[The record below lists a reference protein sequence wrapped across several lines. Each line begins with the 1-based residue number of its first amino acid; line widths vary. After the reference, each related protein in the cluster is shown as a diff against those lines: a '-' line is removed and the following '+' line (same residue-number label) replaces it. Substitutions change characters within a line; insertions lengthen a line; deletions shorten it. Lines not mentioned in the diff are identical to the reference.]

1 MILISATG
9 LGRQFSG
16 DPVFQDLAFEVRA
29 GERIGLVGP
38 NGAGKTTLIR
48 LLAGTD
54 RPDYGDL
61 YVRPGIRVS
70 LLRQEPDFAPGET
83 MIDVVK
89 SGLASLMELQHE
101 LEEAAQE
108 MAEAEDESDRQRAAL
123 RYDAL
128 HEQIEHQD
136 AYSIDHRVEEVL
148 SGLGFAE
155 SEFHRAA
162 STFSGGQQSRMMLA
176 KLLLQGPDVM
186 LLDEPSNHLDIATT
200 EWLESYLSRQPVA
213 MVVVSHDRYFL
224 DKVVT
229 RIWELHEGRITAYP
243 GNYSQYWRLR
253 GEKAKVL
260 ERQAERQEEKAAQLQ
275 AYIRKYG
282 AGQRAKQ
289 AHDRERKL
297 ERLDR
302 ERVET
307 LRDVVGPYMGF
318 DEVDRS
324 GDIAVEARKLSKAYD
339 KPLFTDLSLAI
350 DRGECVGVIGPNGAG
365 KTTLIR
371 TLIGREKADA
381 GEVKLGHKVQ
391 VGYHDQGL
399 QSLDPSTTVVRSV
412 WPEDDPEWVEGDVR
426 NLLARFGLTGEI
438 VFQTVGQLSG
448 GEKAKAALAR
458 LCATNANLLVMDEP
472 TNHLD
477 IWSCEALERSINEF
491 EGTVLVV
498 SHDRYFLNKVADRL
512 IHIADGRARVIE
524 GDYETY
530 QHLVQKEKE
539 RAEKGPVQAQGK
551 AAPAPARPPASS
563 DKPKRKFPYRKA
575 AEIEREIGQ
584 LEQEV
589 VEIEDLL
596 GQPATWRDPVKAVGT
611 QDRHRELKQKLEKLY
626 EHWETALEANW

>member
-1 MILISATG
+1 MILISAKG
-9 LGRQFSG
+9 LGRQYSG

-38 NGAGKTTLIR
+38 NGAGKTTLMQ
-48 LLAGTD
+48 LLAGND
-54 RPDYGDL
+54 KPDYGNL
-61 YVRPGIRVS
+61 YIRPGIRVS
-70 LLRQEPDFAPGET
+70 LLRQEPDFAPGVA

-108 MAEAEDESDRQRAAL
+108 MAEAEDEADRQRAAL

-155 SEFHRAA
+155 SEFQRDA

-176 KLLLQGPDVM
+176 KLLLQSPDAM

-229 RIWELHEGRITAYP
+229 KIWELHEGRITAYP

-253 GEKAKVL
+253 TEKAKVL
-260 ERQAERQEEKAAQLQ
+260 DRQSERQEEKAAKLE

-297 ERLDR
+297 ERLER

-318 DEVDRS
+318 DEVERS
-324 GDIAVEARKLSKAYD
+324 GDIVVEARKLSKAYD
-339 KPLFTDLSLAI
+339 KPLFTDLSLTV
-350 DRGECVGVIGPNGAG
+350 DRGQCVGVIGPNGAG

-371 TLIGREKADA
+371 ALIGREKADA

-399 QSLDPSTTVVRSV
+399 QSLDPNTTVVRAV
-412 WPEDDPEWVEGDVR
+412 WPEDDPDWVQGDVR
-426 NLLARFGLTGEI
+426 DLLARFGLSGEI

-458 LCATNANLLVMDEP
+458 LCATGANFLAMDEP

-477 IWSCEALERSINEF
+477 IWSREALERSINEF

-498 SHDRYFLNKVADRL
+498 SHDRYFLNQVADRL
-512 IHIADGRARVIE
+512 IQVADGRARVIE
-524 GDYETY
+524 GDYETF

-539 RAEKGPVQAQGK
+539 RSEKAQAQAMAK
-551 AAPAPARPPASS
+551 PPPAPSRAPSS
-563 DKPKRKFPYRKA
+563 PGKPKRKYPYRKA

-589 VEIEDLL
+589 LEIEDLL

-611 QDRHRELKQKLEKLY
+611 QDRHRELKAKLEKLY
-626 EHWETALEANW
+626 EHWETALELNW